1 MRRPFSYLAA
11 CFSVVALGG
20 SAFAQEKPVE
30 AAEAPLPSASGPALS
45 EREAL
50 VRFERDNLD
59 LVAAKYDLS
68 AARAGVVAAGVL
80 PNPTLGVGGAFL
92 VHGTPLGGEQELSVF
107 IGQSLPIGGQVGA
120 KKDAAAAYSTA
131 AERDFAASLWSLT
144 VDVRQAYLGLA
155 LAEARFR
162 IERAAL
168 RDLTRVE
175 TVIEARA
182 QGGANPQYDRIR
194 VSVDKSSA
202 LGRMADAE
210 AELAT
215 ARATLAQ
222 AVGKSVDARTVH
234 VDGEVPEPQLVGAD
248 LPTLVERAVKQ
259 RPEAAAAKLRSDASA
274 LTVTYLKR
282 TYVPSPQV
290 TVGYTHGL
298 GVPGDVG
305 KSSGGVVFAQLAI
318 TLPIFDHGQGTID
331 RGLAEAQAQR
341 TRAEAI
347 DLFVRRDVERAY
359 HTAAARV
366 AAWQTYRDAAK
377 GGVERLREIAELSYR
392 EGRATILELLD
403 AYSAYREARI
413 RATELKGAA
422 LRATTDLERA
432 VGPKK

>member
-1 MRRPFSYLAA
+1 MRRSSTCLAA
-11 CFSVVALGG
+11 CFAVVALGS
-20 SAFAQEKPVE
+20 SAARAEEPS
-30 AAEAPLPSASGPALS
+30 EAPLPSAAGPALS

-50 VRFERDNLD
+50 TRFERDNLD

-92 VHGTPLGGEQELSVF
+92 AHGTPLGGEQELSVF
-107 IGQSLPIGGQVGA
+107 IGQTLPIGGQVGA

-144 VDVRQAYLGLA
+144 VDVRQAYLSLA

-168 RDLTRVE
+168 RDLARVE
-175 TVIEARA
+175 SVIEARA

-215 ARATLAQ
+215 ARAALAQ

-234 VDGEVPEPQLVGAD
+234 VDGEVPEPQVAGAD

-259 RPEAAAAKLRSDASA
+259 RPEAAAARLRSDASA

-290 TVGYTHGL
+290 NVGYTHGL
-298 GVPGDVG
+298 GIPSDNG
-305 KSSGGVVFAQLAI
+305 KASGGVVFAQLAI
-318 TLPIFDHGQGTID
+318 TLPIFDHGQGTVD

-341 TRAEAI
+341 TRAEAV
-347 DLFVRRDVERAY
+347 DLFVRRDVERAF
-359 HTAAARV
+359 HTATARV

-432 VGPKK
+432 VGPKR